1 MSRVTQAV
9 ALRTSKSLLRGLSR
23 KNMNK
28 LICRTY
34 FVGGTRS
41 AQNNPSRKSWL
52 FGSGKELSYALVG
65 GGLLVLT
72 YSYLS
77 PNSVVSLD
85 TVKGLR
91 QFTSSSNNGRND
103 EQGASSVGNSGSSNS
118 GSGSDCSGN
127 GESIMLLSDSEV
139 NARLRNC
146 QRSYLVERGKGIF
159 RYDVSQLPSNN
170 PIEDN
175 HVEQIVTVP
184 SSVSLGKAE
193 EEDLSFFGVFD
204 GHSGAFTSSRL
215 AKDLVQYVANQLG
228 QVYSQGVD
236 ILSSSD
242 KIDSA
247 IEKGFLT
254 LDNDIVYAS
263 LKALFQTPSKET
275 MIAALPA
282 ISGSCALLSVYN
294 SADSTLKVALT
305 GDSRALL
312 CELDNQSNW
321 FVKSLSTDQTGDNPS
336 EVQRVRSEHPGEP
349 NAVRNGRI
357 LGSLQ
362 PSRAFG
368 DYRYK
373 IKDIDGKALSE
384 LPEHLRI
391 YFRSKPRD
399 FLTPPYVTAKPEIT
413 TTKVGPNSKFMVIG
427 SDGLFELLSNEE
439 VAGLVV
445 RWMESNISPKVPC
458 DFPKGRLPEVKDIS
472 ADSESMRPA
481 FRYKGQ
487 QGKKNAAEYLLED
500 KNVAT
505 HLIRN
510 ALGAGGNKEYVST
523 LVSIPSSLSRKYRDD
538 LTVTVVFF
546 GQPGG
551 QEASDVNG
559 TIILN
564 NDATRPPKPKL

>member
-1 MSRVTQAV
+1 MSPVTQAV
-9 ALRTSKSLLRGLSR
+9 ALKTSRVLFRGLSR
-23 KNMNK
+23 KNFNK

-34 FVGGTRS
+34 FASGS
-41 AQNNPSRKSWL
+41 KSNHNQPPRKSGI
-52 FGSGKELSYALVG
+52 FGSGKELNFALVG

-77 PNSVVSLD
+77 PKNVVSLD

-91 QFTSSSNNGRND
+91 QFTSNANDGRGGQVAGPSSSGT
-103 EQGASSVGNSGSSNS
+103 GNSS
-118 GSGSDCSGN
+118 GGN
-127 GESIMLLSDSEV
+127 GDSQNDSIMLLNDSEV
-139 NARLRNC
+139 NARLMDR
-146 QRSYLVERGKGIF
+146 QESYLVNRGKGIL
-159 RYDVSQLPSNN
+159 RYDISQLPSNN

-175 HVEQIVTVP
+175 HVEQVVTVP
-184 SSVSLGKAE
+184 SDSVLGQNQ
-193 EEDLSFFGVFD
+193 EDLYFFGIFD

-215 AKDLVQYVANQLG
+215 ARDLVQYVAHQLG
-228 QVYSQGVD
+228 QVYAQGVD
-236 ILSSSD
+236 VLTSSG
-242 KIDSA
+242 KVDSA
-247 IEKGFLT
+247 IEQGFLN
-254 LDNDIVYAS
+254 LDNDIVHGS
-263 LKALFQTPSKET
+263 LQSLFLSPSKET

-282 ISGSCALLSVYN
+282 ISGSCALLSMYN
-294 SADSTLKVALT
+294 SADSSLKVALS

-312 CELDNQSNW
+312 CGLDNENRW
-321 FVKSLSTDQTGDNPS
+321 IVKSLSTDQTGDNPS
-336 EVQRVRSEHPGEP
+336 EVERVRSEHPDEP

-373 IKDIDGKALSE
+373 VKDIDGKTLSE

-413 TTKVGPNSKFMVIG
+413 TTRIEPNTKFMVIG

-439 VAGLVV
+439 VTGLVV
-445 RWMESNISPKVPC
+445 RWMESNMVPKVPC
-458 DFPKGRLPEVKDIS
+458 DSPRGKLPDVRDIS
-472 ADSESMRPA
+472 TDSESMRPA
-481 FRYKGQ
+481 FRYKQYGHR
-487 QGKKNAAEYLLED
+487 GKNTAEYLLED

-510 ALGAGGNKEYVST
+510 ALSSGGSKEYVST

-546 GQPGG
+546 GDSTGPQP
-551 QEASDVNG
+551 SDVDG
-559 TIILN
+559 TILLN
-564 NDATRPPKPKL
+564 NEATTSPKPKL